1 MAKLQYDKQG
11 RLMFTQ
17 EMRREY
23 TILVPNMAPIHFRI
37 LESVLRSHG
46 YRAVL
51 LHNCGPS
58 VTENGLKY
66 VHNDTCYPALLVIGQ
81 MIDALKSGNYDPDHT
96 ALLLSQTGGGCRA
109 SNYIHLLRKAL
120 VQAGFEHVPVISVNF
135 SQLEKN
141 SGFKLTPKML
151 LRLLYAFLYGDMLMW
166 IKNQCKPYELE
177 KGSTDALVTTW
188 IDTITAQFDSLSYMR
203 MKHNYQEMLHDFA
216 ALPRSQKPKIQVGIV
231 GEIYMKYAPLG
242 NNELEDF
249 LIREG
254 CEPVVSGVL
263 DFGLYCLEN
272 SLIDHAYYGRNK
284 KSYRFIQMADK
295 LIQNMQKK
303 AITAIQKQGTFRAPD
318 TFQEVIENSEGIINR
333 GTKMGEGWLLTSEM
347 VTLIKNG
354 VHNIVCCQPFGCL
367 PNHIVAKGMTR
378 KIKDKYPM
386 ANIVAVDYDP
396 SATKVNQENRLKLML
411 SNARLS
417 ERFAKEDEEALASER
432 QRKLASSRS

>member
-1 MAKLQYDKQG
+1 M
-11 RLMFTQ
+11 
-17 EMRREY
+17 
-23 TILVPNMAPIHFRI
+23 
-37 LESVLRSHG
+37 
-46 YRAVL
+46 
-51 LHNCGPS
+51 
-58 VTENGLKY
+58 
-66 VHNDTCYPALLVIGQ
+66 HNDTCYPALLVIGQ
-81 MIDALKSGNYDPDHT
+81 MIDALKKRKIRYRT
-96 ALLLSQTGGGCRA
+96 IALAITQTGGGCRA
-109 SNYIHLLRKAL
+109 SNYIHLLRTGL
-120 VQAGFEHVPVISVNF
+120 YGFEHVPLFLSIFPSWKEQRLQAD
-135 SQLEKN
+135 S
-141 SGFKLTPKML
+141 KM

-303 AITAIQKQGTFRAPD
+303 AITAIQKQGHLPCTD
-318 TFQEVIENSEGIINR
+318 TFQEVIETAKESSTAGPR
-333 GTKMGEGWLLTSEM
+333 WEGWLLTSE
-347 VTLIKNG
+347 NG
-354 VHNIVCCQPFGCL
+354 HSDQKRC
-367 PNHIVAKGMTR
+367 A
-378 KIKDKYPM
+378 
-386 ANIVAVDYDP
+386 
-396 SATKVNQENRLKLML
+396 
-411 SNARLS
+411 
-417 ERFAKEDEEALASER
+417 
-432 QRKLASSRS
+432 